1 MQECECYSLVP
12 KAMNKIIFSNPEV
25 KAIYPT
31 GSFQNLIHNTHNFLF
46 VHLFRNYNNLWPKSK
61 HVLY

>member
-1 MQECECYSLVP
+1 MQECECYSLVL

-46 VHLFRNYNNLWPKSK
+46 VHLFRNYNNL
-61 HVLY
+61 